1 MISKVPIFLHQRAA
15 PTHSTPTR
23 LADKADRN
31 KKMTDSN
38 SVSARHSAQWWRA
51 GVLISNIAKVDCH
64 FELQKNLVKQHQV
77 KLASTRQ
84 PAAQPPRHAP
94 RARPLNSRAK
104 ILQFSCVGQIRGQFV
119 LDDGQEK
126 TLKNLIF

>member
-1 MISKVPIFLHQRAA
+1 MISKVPLFLHQRAA
-15 PTHSTPTR
+15 PTYSTPTR
-23 LADKADRN
+23 QADKADRN

-38 SVSARHSAQWWRA
+38 SAAAKHSAQWRA

-77 KLASTRQ
+77 KLASSTV
-84 PAAQPPRHAP
+84 AAPRT
-94 RARPLNSRAK
+94 RARPLNSRAE

-126 TLKNLIF
+126 TLKNTIF

>member
-1 MISKVPIFLHQRAA
+1 MISKVLLFLNQRAA
-15 PTHSTPTR
+15 PIYSTPTR

-38 SVSARHSAQWWRA
+38 SAAAKHSAQWRA

-84 PAAQPPRHAP
+84 PASTAAAP
-94 RARPLNSRAK
+94 RTGARAHSTVEPKSY
-104 ILQFSCVGQIRGQFV
+104 
-119 LDDGQEK
+119 
-126 TLKNLIF
+126 NLAALVRSEVSSF

>member
-1 MISKVPIFLHQRAA
+1 MISKVPLFLHQRAA
-15 PTHSTPTR
+15 PTYSTPTR
-23 LADKADRN
+23 PADKADRN

-38 SVSARHSAQWWRA
+38 SAAAKHSAVVQWRA

-84 PAAQPPRHAP
+84 PEQPPRHA
-94 RARPLNSRAK
+94 RSRAHSTVEPK
-104 ILQFSCVGQIRGQFV
+104 SY
-119 LDDGQEK
+119 
-126 TLKNLIF
+126 NLAALVRSEVSSF

>member
-1 MISKVPIFLHQRAA
+1 MISKVPLFLHQRAA

-23 LADKADRN
+23 QADKADRN

-38 SVSARHSAQWWRA
+38 SAAAKHSAQWRA

-84 PAAQPPRHAP
+84 PASTAAAP
-94 RARPLNSRAK
+94 RTGARAHSTVEPKSY
-104 ILQFSCVGQIRGQFV
+104 
-119 LDDGQEK
+119 
-126 TLKNLIF
+126 NLAALVRSEVSSF

>member
-1 MISKVPIFLHQRAA
+1 MIFKVPLFLHQRAA
-15 PTHSTPTR
+15 PTYSTPTR
-23 LADKADRN
+23 PADKADRN

-38 SVSARHSAQWWRA
+38 SAAAKHSAQWRA

-84 PAAQPPRHAP
+84 PAAAQPPRHAP
-94 RARPLNSRAK
+94 ARAHSTVEPKSY
-104 ILQFSCVGQIRGQFV
+104 
-119 LDDGQEK
+119 
-126 TLKNLIF
+126 NLAALVRSEVSSF

>member
-1 MISKVPIFLHQRAA
+1 MISKVLLFLNQRAA
-15 PTHSTPTR
+15 PIYSTPTR

-38 SVSARHSAQWWRA
+38 SAASAKLSAQWRA

-84 PAAQPPRHAP
+84 PAAQPPRHA
-94 RARPLNSRAK
+94 RARAPTQQSSRNPT
-104 ILQFSCVGQIRGQFV
+104 I
-119 LDDGQEK
+119 
-126 TLKNLIF
+126 

>member
-1 MISKVPIFLHQRAA
+1 MISKVLLFLHQRAA

-38 SVSARHSAQWWRA
+38 SAAAAKHSAQWRA

-84 PAAQPPRHAP
+84 PASTAAAP
-94 RARPLNSRAK
+94 RTGARAHSTVEPKSY
-104 ILQFSCVGQIRGQFV
+104 
-119 LDDGQEK
+119 
-126 TLKNLIF
+126 NLAALVRSEVSSF